1 MNQGVIFGTVNP
13 LNDTIVRLDCVWS
26 GHIANRLSVF
36 NPGNGLENNLGLA
49 HADDDDRFL
58 IPFQWHADDARD
70 FMTAEFR
77 VTGFDTVINRFDT
90 GSGTLRVGRDWRAQF
105 RAAVTS
111 MIEAGIWE
119 VTQMSLA
126 PVIHEALRPASD
138 NNDVVAVGAAHLD
151 I

>member
-13 LNDTIVRLDCVWS
+13 VNDTIVRLDCVWS
-26 GHIANRLSVF
+26 GHIANRLNVV
-36 NPGNGLENNLGLA
+36 NPSNGLVNNLGLA
-49 HADDDDRFL
+49 HADPDDRFL
-58 IPFQWHADDARD
+58 IPFEWHADDARD
-70 FMTAEFR
+70 FMAAEFR

-90 GSGTLRVGRDWRAQF
+90 RSGRLRVGCDWRAQF
-105 RAAVTS
+105 HSAVTS

-119 VTQMSLA
+119 ITQMSMA
-126 PVIHEALRPASD
+126 PVIQHALRPASD